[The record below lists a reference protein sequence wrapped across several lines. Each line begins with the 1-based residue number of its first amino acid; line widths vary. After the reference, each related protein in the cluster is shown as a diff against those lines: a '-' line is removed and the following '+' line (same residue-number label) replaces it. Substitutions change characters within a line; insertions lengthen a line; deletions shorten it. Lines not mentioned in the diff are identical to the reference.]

1 MGHQRLSRALSGTQW
16 HSPAAVVVE
25 PYLAKEIARG
35 VVYLE
40 RLILGVCVVED
51 FEPEGVPD
59 EGGNQRRQSEDFEP
73 EGVPDEGGNQKRQ
86 SEEAIREA
94 LIGIQDPEAGGVH
107 AVEVYCRSR
116 EAKREVVTSVAFAHA
131 RVTIRCVRG
140 GGGDGR
146 CCCCCWRL
154 GRPMRT
160 RSQWLEPNLIDTAA
174 CVDGKGCSD
183 PN

>member
-59 EGGNQRRQSEDFEP
+59 EGGNQRRQSE
-73 EGVPDEGGNQKRQ
+73 RHS
-86 SEEAIREA
+86 SEFRI
-94 LIGIQDPEAGGVH
+94 LKPEA
-107 AVEVYCRSR
+107 Y
-116 EAKREVVTSVAFAHA
+116 
-131 RVTIRCVRG
+131 
-140 GGGDGR
+140 
-146 CCCCCWRL
+146 
-154 GRPMRT
+154 T
-160 RSQWLEPNLIDTAA
+160 R
-174 CVDGKGCSD
+174 
-183 PN
+183 

>member
-1 MGHQRLSRALSGTQW
+1 MGHQALTRNHGPSGSHAHSVALSGTQW

-73 EGVPDEGGNQKRQ
+73 EGVPDEGGNQRRQ
-86 SEEAIREA
+86 SERHSSEFRI
-94 LIGIQDPEAGGVH
+94 LKPEA
-107 AVEVYCRSR
+107 Y
-116 EAKREVVTSVAFAHA
+116 
-131 RVTIRCVRG
+131 
-140 GGGDGR
+140 
-146 CCCCCWRL
+146 
-154 GRPMRT
+154 T
-160 RSQWLEPNLIDTAA
+160 R
-174 CVDGKGCSD
+174 
-183 PN
+183 

>member
-59 EGGNQRRQSEDFEP
+59 EGGTQRRGLPRISSPKAYLMREAIKRGNQRISSPKAYLMREAIK
-73 EGVPDEGGNQKRQ
+73 GGNQRISSPKAYLMR
-86 SEEAIREA
+86 EAIK
-94 LIGIQDPEAGGVH
+94 GGNQ
-107 AVEVYCRSR
+107 
-116 EAKREVVTSVAFAHA
+116 
-131 RVTIRCVRG
+131 RG
-140 GGGDGR
+140 THRNSG
-146 CCCCCWRL
+146 
-154 GRPMRT
+154 
-160 RSQWLEPNLIDTAA
+160 S
-174 CVDGKGCSD
+174 
-183 PN
+183 